1 MSYGAP
7 FHPTRVSEGTPNPLP
22 RCLICTDLSLLRTYQ
37 FGRLIFSRA
46 FYCHI
51 ICGLSWII
59 SEWGPRSQDDFTITP
74 MLFKTRNGRR
84 GGAY

>member
-7 FHPTRVSEGTPNPLP
+7 FHPTRVSEGTPNPLH

-37 FGRLIFSRA
+37 FGRLIFFES
-46 FYCHI
+46 FLLSYY
-51 ICGLSWII
+51 SWII

-84 GGAY
+84 GGAC